1 MMEAGVY
8 DDLCTMVCDITSAEG
23 VVLIVF
29 EGDKGNGFSVQA
41 RPSLG
46 LKLPGVLERIAL
58 ELRKER
64 LTE

>member
-1 MMEAGVY
+1 MNEGVY
-8 DDLCTMVCDITSAEG
+8 DDLCTMVRDITNAEG

-29 EGDKGNGFSVQA
+29 EGDKGSGFSIQA
-41 RPSLG
+41 RLSLG
-46 LKLPGVLERIAL
+46 LKLPGILEKMAA